1 MKAEKLYPIVSK
13 WEEQWKRDCGGVLSS
28 GVATE
33 FALVKEA
40 LEKEMRDAAAKQ
52 GGVKSVYNAANA
64 IIKNAKK
71 CYPYKL
77 NIHGMYED
85 KNQYGETIYNQDGDP
100 IYCVCDGYTAVR
112 FKRNLPLERVPD
124 GAGEPFYLENI
135 VKKPDGAQQIVLPDL
150 ADIKVFCKTC
160 NKDELYCLDEELDVY
175 VNPVY
180 LANIMGCLPNAT
192 VYARDGVSA
201 IYFEAENSD
210 GVLMP
215 ARPNK

>member
-1 MKAEKLYPIVSK
+1 MKAEKLYQIISK
-13 WEEQWKRDCGGVLSS
+13 WEEQWKNDCGGMLSS

-33 FALVKEA
+33 FALLKED
-40 LEKEMRDAAAKQ
+40 LEKEMRDSAAKQ

-71 CYPYKL
+71 CHPGKP

-85 KNQYGETIYNQDGDP
+85 ENQYGETV
-100 IYCVCDGYTAVR
+100 YCVCDGYVAVR
-112 FKRNLPLERVPD
+112 FKKELPLERVPN
-124 GAGEPFYLENI
+124 GEGEHFSLKNI
-135 VKKPDGAQQIVLPDL
+135 VKKPDDAHQIVLPDL
-150 ADIKVFCKTC
+150 ADVKVFCKTC
-160 NKDELYCLDEELDVY
+160 NKDELYRLDEELDVY

-192 VYARDGVSA
+192 VCARDGVSA
-201 IYFEAENSD
+201 IYFEAENGD

-215 ARPNK
+215 VRPKK

>member
-1 MKAEKLYPIVSK
+1 MKAEKLYPIISK
-13 WEEQWKRDCGGVLSS
+13 LEEQWKCDCGEMLSS

-33 FALVKEA
+33 FAILKEA

-52 GGVKSVYNAANA
+52 SGVKSIYNSANA

-71 CYPYKL
+71 CHPDKP

-85 KNQYGETIYNQDGDP
+85 KDQYGETV
-100 IYCVCDGYTAVR
+100 YCVCDGYVAVR
-112 FKRNLPLERVPD
+112 FKKELPLGRVPN
-124 GAGEPFYLENI
+124 GEGEPFHLKNI

-160 NKDELYCLDEELDVY
+160 NKDDLYCLDEELDVY
-175 VNPVY
+175 VNPAY

-201 IYFEAENSD
+201 IYFEAENGD

-215 ARPNK
+215 VRPNK

>member
-1 MKAEKLYPIVSK
+1 MKAEKLYSIISK
-13 WEEQWKRDCGGVLSS
+13 LEEQWKKDCGGMLSPS
-28 GVATE
+28 IATE
-33 FALVKEA
+33 FALLKEY

-71 CYPYKL
+71 CYPGKS

-85 KNQYGETIYNQDGDP
+85 ENQYGETV
-100 IYCVCDGYTAVR
+100 YCVCDGCSAVR
-112 FKRNLPLERVPD
+112 FKKELPLERIPN
-124 GAGEPFYLENI
+124 GAGEPFHLKDI
-135 VKKPDGAQQIVLPDL
+135 VKKPNGAQQIVLPDI
-150 ADIKVFCKTC
+150 ADVKVFFKICD
-160 NKDELYCLDEELDVY
+160 KDDTYCLDKELDVY

-192 VYARDGVSA
+192 AYARDGVSA
-201 IYFEAENSD
+201 IYFEAENGD

-215 ARPNK
+215 ARPKK

>member
-1 MKAEKLYPIVSK
+1 MKAEKLYPIISK
-13 WEEQWKRDCGGVLSS
+13 LEEQWKKDCGGMLSS

-33 FALVKEA
+33 FAILKEN

-52 GGVKSVYNAANA
+52 SGVKSIYNAANS

-71 CYPYKL
+71 CYSARP

-85 KNQYGETIYNQDGDP
+85 KDQYGETV
-100 IYCVCDGYTAVR
+100 YCVCDGYSAVR
-112 FKRNLPLERVPD
+112 FKKELPLEHIPNDV
-124 GAGEPFYLENI
+124 GEPFHLKNI
-135 VKKPDGAQQIVLPDL
+135 VKKHDGAHQIVLPDL
-150 ADIKVFCKTC
+150 ADVKVFCKTH

-192 VYARDGVSA
+192 AYARDGVSA
-201 IYFEAENSD
+201 IYFEAENGD

-215 ARPNK
+215 ARKME

>member
-1 MKAEKLYPIVSK
+1 MKAEKLYPIISK
-13 WEEQWKRDCGGVLSS
+13 WEEQWKRDCGGMLSP

-33 FALVKEA
+33 FALLKEDI
-40 LEKEMRDAAAKQ
+40 EKEMRDAAAKQ
-52 GGVKSVYNAANA
+52 SGVKSAYNSANA

-71 CYPYKL
+71 CYSAKP

-85 KNQYGETIYNQDGDP
+85 KDQCGETV
-100 IYCVCDGYTAVR
+100 YCVCDGYVAVR
-112 FKRNLPLERVPD
+112 FKKELPLKRVPN
-124 GAGEPFYLENI
+124 GTCEPFHLRDI

-150 ADIKVFCKTC
+150 ADIKVFCKTH
-160 NKDELYCLDEELDVY
+160 NKDELYRLDEELDVY

-201 IYFEAENSD
+201 IYFEAENGD

-215 ARPNK
+215 ARPKK

>member
-1 MKAEKLYPIVSK
+1 MKAEKLYPIISK
-13 WEEQWKRDCGGVLSS
+13 WEEQWKRDCGGMLSP
-28 GVATE
+28 GIATE
-33 FALVKEA
+33 FALLKED
-40 LEKEMRDAAAKQ
+40 LEKEMRDASAKKS
-52 GGVKSVYNAANA
+52 GVKSIYNAANS

-71 CYPYKL
+71 CYSARP

-85 KNQYGETIYNQDGDP
+85 KDQDGEP

-150 ADIKVFCKTC
+150 ADIKVFCKTH

-192 VYARDGVSA
+192 AYAKDGISV
-201 IYFEAENSD
+201 IYFDAENGD

-215 ARPNK
+215 ARLKK

>member
-13 WEEQWKRDCGGVLSS
+13 WEEQWKRDCGGMLSP

-33 FALVKEA
+33 FALLKEA

-52 GGVKSVYNAANA
+52 SGVKSIYNAANA

-71 CYPYKL
+71 CNPGKT

-85 KNQYGETIYNQDGDP
+85 KNWYGETV
-100 IYCVCDGYTAVR
+100 YCVIDGYVAVR
-112 FKRNLPLERVPD
+112 FKNALPIERVPY
-124 GAGEPFYLENI
+124 GAGEPFYLKNI

-150 ADIKVFCKTC
+150 ADVKVFCKTH
-160 NKDELYCLDEELDVY
+160 NKDELYRLDEELDVY

-192 VYARDGVSA
+192 AYAKDGISA
-201 IYFEAENSD
+201 IYFESENGD

-215 ARPNK
+215 ARQKK

>member
-1 MKAEKLYPIVSK
+1 MKAEKLYPIISK
-13 WEEQWKRDCGGVLSS
+13 WEEQWKRECGGMLSP

-33 FALVKEA
+33 FALLKED
-40 LEKEMRDAAAKQ
+40 LEKEMRDTAAKQ
-52 GGVKSVYNAANA
+52 SGVKSVYSAANA

-71 CYPYKL
+71 CHSYKP

-85 KNQYGETIYNQDGDP
+85 KDQYGETV
-100 IYCVCDGYTAVR
+100 YCVCDGYVAVR
-112 FKRNLPLERVPD
+112 FKKELPLEHIPNDV
-124 GAGEPFYLENI
+124 GEPFHLKNI
-135 VKKPDGAQQIVLPDL
+135 VKKPDGAQQIVLPDI
-150 ADIKVFCKTC
+150 ADIKVFCKTH
-160 NKDELYCLDEELDVY
+160 NKDELYRLDEELDVY

-201 IYFEAENSD
+201 IYFEAENGD

-215 ARPNK
+215 VRPKK

>member
-1 MKAEKLYPIVSK
+1 MKAEKLYPIISK
-13 WEEQWKRDCGGVLSS
+13 WEEQWKRDCGGMLSP

-33 FALVKEA
+33 FALLKEC

-52 GGVKSVYNAANA
+52 SGVKSTYNSANA

-71 CYPYKL
+71 CHPDKP

-85 KNQYGETIYNQDGDP
+85 KDQYGETV
-100 IYCVCDGYTAVR
+100 YCVCDGYVAVR
-112 FKRNLPLERVPD
+112 FKKELPLERVPN
-124 GAGEPFYLENI
+124 GEGEHFSLKNI
-135 VKKPDGAQQIVLPDL
+135 VKKPDGAKQIVLPDL
-150 ADIKVFCKTC
+150 ADVKVFCKA
-160 NKDELYCLDEELDVY
+160 NKDEMYCLDEELDVY

-180 LANIMGCLPNAT
+180 LAKIMGCLPNAT

-201 IYFEAENSD
+201 IYFEAENGD

-215 ARPNK
+215 ARHNK

>member
-1 MKAEKLYPIVSK
+1 MKAEKLYPIISK
-13 WEEQWKRDCGGVLSS
+13 LEEQWKCDCGEMLSS

-33 FALVKEA
+33 FAILKEA

-52 GGVKSVYNAANA
+52 SGVKSIYNSANA

-71 CYPYKL
+71 CYPGKP

-85 KNQYGETIYNQDGDP
+85 ENQYGETV
-100 IYCVCDGYTAVR
+100 YCVCDGCTAVR
-112 FKRNLPLERVPD
+112 FKKELPLEHIPNDV
-124 GAGEPFYLENI
+124 GEPFHLKNI
-135 VKKPDGAQQIVLPDL
+135 VKKPDGAQQIVLPDI

-160 NKDELYCLDEELDVY
+160 DKDDLYCLDEELEVY

-192 VYARDGVSA
+192 VYARDGISA
-201 IYFEAENSD
+201 IYFEAENGD

-215 ARPNK
+215 ARPKK

>member
-1 MKAEKLYPIVSK
+1 MKAEKLYPIISK
-13 WEEQWKRDCGGVLSS
+13 WEEQWRRDCGGMLSP

-33 FALVKEA
+33 FALLKEA

-52 GGVKSVYNAANA
+52 GGVKGVYNAANA
-64 IIKNAKK
+64 VIKNAKK
-71 CYPYKL
+71 CYPDKP

-85 KNQYGETIYNQDGDP
+85 KDQYGETV
-100 IYCVCDGYTAVR
+100 YCVCDGYVAVR
-112 FKRNLPLERVPD
+112 FKKELPLERVPN
-124 GAGEPFYLENI
+124 GEGEPFHLKNI

-160 NKDELYCLDEELDVY
+160 NKDDLYCLDEELEVY

-180 LANIMGCLPNAT
+180 LANIIGCLPNAT

-201 IYFEAENSD
+201 IYFEAENGD

-215 ARPNK
+215 VRPNK